1 MRLRVRSSPAMSVRI
16 DARTGELWC
25 VSVSDSASAQAEATA
40 GALTS
45 ALVMSVDGAPF
56 WASDDG
62 VACARPR
69 DSEAKGA
76 GALALN
82 LLEPCAPTARCLR
95 LSAGALV
102 PADGQ
107 CHPVLALPV
116 VSVPPT
122 SDGSSAAAQRPE
134 WLLPLCGLVA
144 VAAGAA
150 VGFVGVYYWRRRE
163 RHRAAESTSGRCSGW
178 FKFRATRTAKVAVDT
193 DHAESA
199 TQSPAEVASL
209 NRLPILC
216 SPLGHEL

>member
-1 MRLRVRSSPAMSVRI
+1 MQLRVRGSPAMSVRI

-69 DSEAKGA
+69 VSEAKGA

-82 LLEPCAPTARCLR
+82 LLEPCAPTAQCLR

-107 CHPVLALPV
+107 CDPVLALPV
-116 VSVPPT
+116 LSVPPT
-122 SDGSSAAAQRPE
+122 SDGCDGSSAAAQRPE
-134 WLLPLCGLVA
+134 WLLPLCGVVA
-144 VAAGAA
+144 VAAAAA

-163 RHRAAESTSGRCSGW
+163 RHHAAGERSGW
-178 FKFRATRTAKVAVDT
+178 FKFRATRPANVAVDT

-209 NRLPILC
+209 NRPA
-216 SPLGHEL
+216 SPVLSVGA